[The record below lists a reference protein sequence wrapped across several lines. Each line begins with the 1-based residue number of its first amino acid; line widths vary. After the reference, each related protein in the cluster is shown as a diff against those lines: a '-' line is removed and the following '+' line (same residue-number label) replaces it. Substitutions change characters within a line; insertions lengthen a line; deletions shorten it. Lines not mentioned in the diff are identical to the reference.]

1 MHPLVLVLVLIR
13 ILSKFSLKYTIALI
27 IILGSVCI
35 SYWNEIP
42 NIMLNFS
49 NVDIIAGLVAKQQ
62 GYTDRAETGAGEIIS
77 IYWRILLGMFDILGG
92 ILSILLIKYL
102 NTVAY
107 QKYKA
112 LINSIILI
120 SIIDFFLVV
129 LTPES
134 GGRLGYIILYTI
146 SIYIYIISKKE
157 YFRLSKIGYEN
168 FKIII
173 RGLFIIWLIYFLY
186 FNMFLLAKNFIFNYF
201 I

>member
-1 MHPLVLVLVLIR
+1 M
-13 ILSKFSLKYTIALI
+13 
-27 IILGSVCI
+27 
-35 SYWNEIP
+35 
-42 NIMLNFS
+42 
-49 NVDIIAGLVAKQQ
+49 
-62 GYTDRAETGAGEIIS
+62 
-77 IYWRILLGMFDILGG
+77 
-92 ILSILLIKYL
+92 
-102 NTVAY
+102 
-107 QKYKA
+107 
-112 LINSIILI
+112 
-120 SIIDFFLVV
+120 V

>member
-92 ILSILLIKYL
+92 ILSILLIK
-102 NTVAY
+102 
-107 QKYKA
+107 
-112 LINSIILI
+112 
-120 SIIDFFLVV
+120 
-129 LTPES
+129 
-134 GGRLGYIILYTI
+134 
-146 SIYIYIISKKE
+146 
-157 YFRLSKIGYEN
+157 
-168 FKIII
+168 
-173 RGLFIIWLIYFLY
+173 
-186 FNMFLLAKNFIFNYF
+186 
-201 I
+201 